1 MVPAAG
7 WSEMHQW
14 PWAEVEPGTLERNL
28 RGSAMNSDKECV
40 MIQLQNCERGRSMR
54 KLGKGFLTG
63 LGLLLTILPM
73 MAVIAATNV
82 TGIDHS
88 STADGGVRIALQ
100 TSGDV
105 PQVSVFATESPARIV
120 LDLAETENQ
129 AGTDAIS
136 VGQGSVQK
144 YSAIGAGGRTRLIV
158 DLSQPAT
165 YDYSAEAG
173 QVVLTIAGN
182 GGAGSKPSAS
192 SSGAGFNVTGVDFRR
207 GEDGQARVIISLDK
221 PGASISVDEGPNT
234 LSLDIFNANLPE
246 NLDQQLDV
254 IDFATP
260 VKIIDSSEVN
270 NRVRVTMAT
279 SGIYE
284 HLAYES
290 GNDIVVEVKKASQY
304 TKIEKEEVKFFEE
317 KTYEGTK
324 VTFNFQDIPVRS
336 VLQLIADVSDLN
348 IVVADSVGGNLTLR
362 LTNVPWDQALDI
374 VMDARNLDKR
384 HNGNVIWI
392 GPTAEIEARKQQL
405 LQAANDRRILEP
417 LQTVLIPIS
426 YAKATDLATLITEST
441 GSVETEYGL
450 LSERGSVTTDERTNT
465 LLVTDTPGKIV
476 EIQKLVAELDYA
488 VRQVQIESRI
498 VIANSEFAHELGV
511 RFGVSYLHA
520 GSNIGVIAADG
531 SAADII
537 NPAINPRDDG
547 LLDIPTY
554 PNRYQVNMPAS
565 ESAATLGLSFLTGD
579 WILDLELSALES
591 EGEGEVISTP
601 RVVTANQ
608 AEAFIQQG
616 VEIPYQE
623 ATSSGATNVQYKEAV
638 LELKVTPLITPDN
651 RIQLDLAIK
660 QDTVGEI
667 FTGALGAQIP
677 SIDTR
682 ELNTTVL
689 VANGDTVVLGGIF
702 QDESKSNEDKVP
714 WLGDIPGLGYL
725 FRSRSNQNKKRELLI
740 FVTPTIVEDNPIL

>member
-1 MVPAAG
+1 
-7 WSEMHQW
+7 
-14 PWAEVEPGTLERNL
+14 
-28 RGSAMNSDKECV
+28 
-40 MIQLQNCERGRSMR
+40 MR

-63 LGLLLTILPM
+63 LGLLLTIMPM
-73 MAVIAATNV
+73 MAVSAATNV

-88 STADGGVRIALQ
+88 STADGSVRIALE
-100 TSGDV
+100 TNGDV

-129 AGTDAIS
+129 AGTDEIV

-158 DLSQPAT
+158 DLSQPMT
-165 YDYSAEAG
+165 YDYSADAG

-182 GGAGSKPSAS
+182 GQPASAPARAS
-192 SSGAGFNVTGVDFRR
+192 TNTSFSVSGVDFRR
-207 GEDGQARVIISLDK
+207 GEEGQARVIVSMNR
-221 PGASISVDEGPNT
+221 PGAAISVNEGPNT
-234 LSLDIFNANLPE
+234 LSLDIFDANLPE
-246 NLDQQLDV
+246 SLDQQLDV

-260 VKIIDSSEVN
+260 VQIIDSAQVN
-270 NRVRVTMAT
+270 KTVRVKMAT
-279 SGIYE
+279 TGTFE

-290 GNDIVVEVKKASQY
+290 GNDIVIEVKKVVKFA
-304 TKIEKEEVKFFEE
+304 KIEEAEIKFYED

-392 GPTAEIEARKQQL
+392 APTAEIAAREQQL

-426 YAKATDLATLITEST
+426 YAKATELASLIVDSSA
-441 GSVETEYGL
+441 SVDTEYGL

-465 LLVTDTPGKIV
+465 LLVTDTAEKIV
-476 EIQKLVAELDYA
+476 EIQKLVADLDFA

-498 VIANSEFAHELGV
+498 VIANSDFAHELGV
-511 RFGVSYLHA
+511 RFGVTYLHD
-520 GSNIGVIAADG
+520 GSNVGVIAADG
-531 SAADII
+531 RAADIV
-537 NPAINPRDDG
+537 NPRINPRDDG
-547 LLDIPTY
+547 LYDIPTY

-565 ESAATLGLSFLTGD
+565 EQAATLGLSFLSGD
-579 WILDLELSALES
+579 WLLDLELSALES

-616 VEIPYQE
+616 VEIPYQQ
-623 ATSSGATNVQYKEAV
+623 ASSSGATNVQYKEAV

-651 RIQLDLAIK
+651 RVQLDLAIK

-667 FTGALGAQIP
+667 FQGELGAEIP

-702 QDESKSNEDKVP
+702 QDERKSNENKVP

-725 FRSRSNQNKKRELLI
+725 FRNRSNATKKRELLI
-740 FVTPTIVEDNPIL
+740 FVTPSIVEDNPIL